1 MSVRRGMNILD
12 LLPVTT
18 GIASAVPDGIL
29 EQIAVLNIVDH
40 RSTISPGFYLHEGT
54 LQSVADQFDLNT
66 TNWVVS
72 IPGVSTGLPFRV
84 AVSRAATFP
93 ATSGGGANPADFNQ
107 EDIPTTWAIDIEVNP
122 VILVI
127 PGLNAATINDSDP
140 MKTPSLQAVSGG
152 PLQRRVTLQ
161 ASCVL
166 RISGGGPGGTQVQL
180 MDAPDP
186 LDPNA
191 PSGATVR
198 ANMQPN
204 TAVFGNSQYGM
215 KLDTLVADLSR
226 QFTPPEIEARGHDE
240 VWTGISLKELTFFLP
255 INTPLVDNLT
265 LGVKDLIIGS
275 PFGMQGEV
283 VADFSKDFPDSLN
296 SYMTIEQYVA
306 NASPTELTGTNKVI
320 NPPLFEY
327 PVATT
332 PTAQT
337 QRIRAKFDI
346 NNASIPGV
354 ADTKVVGVWWEI
366 PGGTEGNSAETP
378 WFDAPTDAV
387 LRYRLRIVDAT
398 LIGQP
403 AVQPSLPSAVP
414 DGQTELQQVTV
425 TFPRLA
431 GSPSGT
437 PPIIDAKV
445 NGGSPYSN
453 VLHLRGPRSLLTQI
467 VLETRSQAI
476 NVKWAIGGG
485 SAPVIEPSAN
495 TFNLNR
501 LPSGNGPF
509 TLLVTDNNGDP
520 ADTQGVRRIRIDVV
534 AAGPL
539 AIGHQEFPASSSL
552 GIVSLDGTAAPLQ
565 PTTITDTFLAR
576 EYHTTGARSTAPKA
590 ATLVGAKVQTD
601 IGTDAEVEVA
611 IPTGEDTP
619 IPTVQASRP
628 QTRAVQI
635 LYEYGADTPIGVKT
649 EEENVTSA
657 PTGQSLG
664 KHEPLAY
671 PLAINFMGRSGPAG
685 SNLDQQIAS
694 WVADLEL
701 QNPGGD
707 RTFYIVGRTDDLW
720 YGEDEAG
727 NNSHN
732 ADLAD
737 KRRLKAETALKK
749 VVTDPSKIKSRIETA
764 SAAGWPSL
772 ADGAPARMLEVR
784 RLALPAALKTSG
796 ANGRPVYRN
805 NWTADGI
812 ENTNPGQHARAKAD
826 LDRAGYRCAE
836 IFAIDAGQTSPPPP
850 PNLGGNASLVR
861 ILVPGQD
868 GPITKKVVATPKGA
882 NKDYR
887 IRLKVRWDSP
897 FASGAAD
904 YIPSLAEALIRWKS
918 TDSTLPSVGGNPPP
932 TVANTTPSGPNY
944 WEVLLNW
951 AYDASTGQTE
961 ATGSLSLPHGKL
973 QLISDIWTSSLAFGP
988 ALASKLDEA
997 DITGS
1002 EVGDFVGGIACIAAG
1017 AVIGAFINKDAGPGD
1032 HHGSVIFD
1040 KFTLSYKWNGAPHVA
1055 ATTDY
1060 TVDLRINTGISGVFT
1075 VKGNLKMAYKGVGIL
1090 FDGNNTGGLSDI
1102 SLCMKDLSV
1111 TIVDPGTW
1119 TLGGPL
1125 GNLIRIAA
1133 SRMGNGSDW
1142 MEFDLE
1148 FAIDLGVVTLEGAVI
1163 RMRFE
1168 SDPAHSAVELRGLT
1182 AVINVPETLTG
1193 KGSVT
1198 IGDGGSFRAMLGIE
1212 VIPAKLSAYGSLAV
1226 DQDFVAIEVGIQL
1239 PVGIP
1244 LGGTGFGLFGFMGR
1258 FVANG
1263 TRDLSACGSED
1274 PVEKQLQWYALS
1286 PDKKYKR
1293 LSGQYAFGV
1302 GAVIGTLPD
1311 GGYSFNAEG
1320 ALTIGFPDISVV
1332 FSIDA
1337 HLISQRKSQATSQ
1350 GSNSAATT
1358 RILGMV
1364 VIEPDAIMLAVRTTY
1379 KIPKLLELKIPI
1391 SAYFPLATANKAWY
1405 IRIGSD
1411 NGPGRVGDPIS
1422 LTLFPEVL
1430 DVTAWAFV
1438 MFEERQLHQLGGTH
1452 IPSWANIPAL
1462 DFDGFSIGIG
1472 AGFDLHWS
1480 AGPFSLG
1487 ISAFLIVGLGT
1498 KPLLCAG
1505 AAGVAGSLDL
1515 VIITLDVNGWLYF
1528 RIQEGKDPYAKG
1540 HFCASIDC
1548 WLFTIEGCVD
1558 IEIGSDS
1565 TGDIPKPATP
1575 IAGMDLVDHLAI
1587 VKGKASF
1594 NGTGDIPVVWPDT
1607 VGVLKF
1613 THFIDD
1619 KADSPTGF
1627 VRKLASP
1634 SALSPWSGSN
1644 QLKYAYRLTKIE
1656 LQKFDGTTWNTV
1668 NGPFDSVWWL
1678 PTHRAAV
1685 IEAAPTGIPPS
1696 SEEGRELG
1704 LWTID
1709 PAPWANWLTAD
1720 SKDVPGN
1727 PTNTVGKLCDPVEPA
1742 SPSCALGKDRAWAY
1756 NAFGSFKATPQVGA
1770 AFPSKFTVIA
1780 SLDSNKT
1787 LTELVA
1793 LGSVSGYNYVPGAVT
1808 ALSGAVNHDGVN
1820 VSEGWRFP
1828 AFRKQG
1834 AFVGTVP
1841 MALTPSKALVEG
1853 ELLLQI
1859 CAEGRI
1865 LPPPSKRIC
1874 DTMPAENGWIET
1886 FTGASSAVYRGKLEC
1901 VAINNE
1907 RAIHLYDVIEGIHK
1921 DGAVSEVSVNV
1932 DPGKDSVLLT
1942 AYDANDVVLGQI
1954 QTRDFG
1960 RQWLKLSVAGI
1971 VKIHVQPTLGLV
1983 PVSIFSICWGAG
1995 RDAPETPG
2003 RVCDKVPEKDGPI
2016 NSFTGASGA
2025 LYEGDIRG
2033 VAFHGER
2040 AAFVKERF
2048 MGVLKSAAVDEV
2060 AVEIDPGQGG
2070 VELIAFDANGQVLDQ
2085 VKSNGA
2091 GRQWLTIKHVGIA
2104 KIQVRPDQQP
2114 VLIFTICWGTQT
2126 VSNTPLSIY
2135 DLIDIQVLPTPHV
2148 IATDEKGHT
2157 QVLTGELVE
2166 VEPTNINT
2174 IARMRVRPC
2183 RIFAYKLPKQANGK
2197 AWTKIEVAPWFRGNV
2212 SLVALCGLTL
2222 EAYKAQQ
2229 DDQKFKLSLVDL
2241 LVEQTKAVT
2250 DNQPVHATY
2259 LEAGSSYKIN
2269 VTWEYQGWHATN
2281 PGDDPPAPSATW
2293 SAGGTEEFRFDT
2305 APFGVTNPASLPSAQ
2320 TTTLDMD
2327 PAQGGPGFDERTFD
2341 PRGVARYIT
2350 HTYPTHEDPP
2360 HFLDDQIGFWFRV
2373 NHLKSLV
2380 AKYDNR
2386 ELKVKVYHTRP
2397 PAGSLHTYTGHIDG
2411 TRHILD
2417 VTLDDPSSPKFD
2429 PNTPKWE
2436 LTTDAWSENALELSQ
2451 VYEELPC
2458 IKVNPGS
2465 GGSKVTVAADL
2476 IPSSEY
2482 DLLLNTVKTG
2492 DASVKEVVVARSH
2505 FRTSRYHNPTEMLRA
2520 LGFAATNTG
2529 ETPNDFI
2536 TTFDLR
2542 AKYAGLSE
2550 VVIGDTLLDE
2560 ALKLAGMDPW
2570 PIPPAPRTTVIWK
2583 QSNDVAHPWQIAG
2596 ILVEADEPVWRAGMT
2611 TGALNEPTPA
2621 PRLEVKALE
2630 LYKTFEYSFFA
2641 GGTWHV
2647 GTSRQRIGNALK
2659 ESVRNTAGT
2668 RILFTP
2674 GSTPLPT
2681 DLTSRLFELQMQFK
2695 ENGADAATG
2704 VISIF
2709 SRPTIVVQEL

>member
-1 MSVRRGMNILD
+1 MAVLRGINILD

-18 GIASAVPDGIL
+18 GISSAVPDGIL
-29 EQIAVLNIVDH
+29 EQIAALNIVDH
-40 RSTISPGFYLHEGT
+40 RSTISPGFYLHAGT

-84 AVSRAATFP
+84 AITRAGTFP
-93 ATSGGGANPADFNQ
+93 PNGGGIANAANFNQ
-107 EDIPTTWAIDIEVNP
+107 ENIPAVWAIDIVVNP

-127 PGLNAATINDSDP
+127 PGLNAATINDGDP

-166 RISGGGPGGTQVQL
+166 RITGGGPGGTQVQL

-204 TAVFGNSQYGM
+204 TAMFGSSQYGM

-226 QFTPPEIEARGHDE
+226 QFTPPDIEARGHDE
-240 VWTGISLKELTFFLP
+240 AWTGISLKELTFFLP
-255 INTPLVDNLT
+255 VKTPLVDNLT

-283 VADFSKDFPDSLN
+283 AADFSKDFPDSLN
-296 SYMTIEQYVA
+296 SYMTIEQSVA
-306 NASPTELTGTNKVI
+306 DASTIKISGTNTVV

-332 PTAQT
+332 ATAQT
-337 QRIRAKFDI
+337 QKIRAKFEIDE
-346 NNASIPGV
+346 AAIPGV
-354 ADTKVVGVWWEI
+354 ADTKVVGVWWKI
-366 PGGTEGNSAETP
+366 PGGIEGNAAETP
-378 WFDAPTDAV
+378 WFDAPTDDI

-398 LIGQP
+398 IIGQP
-403 AVQPSLPSAVP
+403 AAQPSLVTAVP
-414 DGQTELQQVTV
+414 TGQTELQEVTV
-425 TFPRLA
+425 IFPRLA
-431 GSPSGT
+431 GAPSGS

-453 VLHLRGPRSLLTQI
+453 VMHLRGPRSSLTKI

-476 NVKWAIGGG
+476 KVKWAIGVG

-509 TLLVTDNNGDP
+509 TLFVTDNNGDP

-534 AAGPL
+534 GAGPL
-539 AIGHQEFPASSSL
+539 AIGHQESAASSSL

-565 PTTITDTFLAR
+565 PTTVTDTFLAR
-576 EYHTTGARSTAPKA
+576 EYHTKGARSTAQKA
-590 ATLVGAKVQTD
+590 ATLDGAKIQTD
-601 IGTDAEVEVA
+601 VGTDAEVEVA
-611 IPTGEDTP
+611 IPTGEDSP
-619 IPTVQASRP
+619 IPIVQASRP
-628 QTRAVQI
+628 QNRAVQI
-635 LYEYGADTPIGVKT
+635 LYRFGSDVPIVVKAEDENATPEPK
-649 EEENVTSA
+649 
-657 PTGQSLG
+657 GQNQNTH
-664 KHEPLAY
+664 KAIAY
-671 PLAINFMGRSGPAG
+671 PLALNVSGLNDRGGLPG
-685 SNLDQQIAS
+685 SDIHEQLAW
-694 WVADLEL
+694 WVAELER
-701 QNPGGD
+701 QNPAGD

-720 YGEDEAG
+720 YGVNEG
-727 NNSHN
+727 VNNSQN
-732 ADLAD
+732 AGLAET
-737 KRRLKAETALKK
+737 RRLNAETVLKK
-749 VVTDPSKIKSRIETA
+749 VVTDPTKIKSRIETG
-764 SAAGWPSL
+764 SAIGWPSS
-772 ADGAPARMLEVR
+772 ANGAPERMHKVG
-784 RLALPAALKTSG
+784 RLALPDGSKITG
-796 ANGRPVYRN
+796 ANGSPVYREG
-805 NWTADGI
+805 WTEDGLD
-812 ENTNPGQHARAKAD
+812 TPSTSQHARAKAD
-826 LDRAGYRCAE
+826 SNRFGYRCAE
-836 IFAIDAGQTSPPPP
+836 IFAIDVGQTPAPPP
-850 PNLGGNASLVR
+850 PNLNGKASLVR

-868 GPITKKVVATPKGA
+868 GPITKTVVATPKGA
-882 NKDYR
+882 NTDYR
-887 IRLKVRWDSP
+887 IRLRARWDSSST
-897 FASGAAD
+897 SGAAD
-904 YIPSLAEALIRWKS
+904 FIPTLAEALIRWKS
-918 TDSTLPSVGGNPPP
+918 TDSTLPSVGGTPSPAV
-932 TVANTTPSGPNY
+932 TNTTPSGPNY

-961 ATGSLSLPHGKL
+961 ATGSLSVPHGKM
-973 QLISDIWTSSLAFGP
+973 QIISDVWTSGFAFGP
-988 ALASKLDEA
+988 ALASKLDDA
-997 DITGS
+997 DITRNEYG
-1002 EVGDFVGGIACIAAG
+1002 EFACGLACIGAG
-1017 AVIGAFINKDAGPGD
+1017 LAIGAFINKNAVDGD
-1032 HHGSVIFD
+1032 HKGSVIFD
-1040 KFTLSYKWNGAPHVA
+1040 KFALSYKWNGAPHVA
-1055 ATTDY
+1055 ATTEY
-1060 TVDLRINTGISGVFT
+1060 TVDLRVNTGIDGVFT

-1090 FDGNNTGGLSDI
+1090 FDGNNTGGLADI

-1148 FAIDLGVVTLEGAVI
+1148 FSIDLGVVKLEGAVI

-1182 AVINVPETLTG
+1182 ASINVPKTLTG

-1198 IGDGGSFRAMLGIE
+1198 IGDSGSFRAMLGIE
-1212 VIPAKLSAYGSLAV
+1212 VIPAKLGAYGSLAV

-1244 LGGTGFGLFGFMGR
+1244 LAGTGLGLFGFMGR

-1263 TRDLSACGSED
+1263 TRNLTACTHED
-1274 PVEKQLQWYALS
+1274 PVERQLQWYALE
-1286 PDKKYKR
+1286 PDRKYKR

-1311 GGYSFNAEG
+1311 GGFSFNAEG

-1337 HLISQRKSQATSQ
+1337 HLITQRKSQATSQ
-1350 GSNSAATT
+1350 RGKSAASM

-1364 VIEPDAIMLAVRTTY
+1364 VIEPDAVMLAVRTTY

-1391 SAYFPLATANKAWY
+1391 SAYFPLANANKAWY

-1411 NGPGRVGDPIS
+1411 NGPGRKGDPIS
-1422 LTLFPEVL
+1422 LILFPEVL
-1430 DVTAWAFV
+1430 DVKAWAFV
-1438 MFEERQLHQLGGTH
+1438 MFEERQLHQLGGSH

-1462 DFDGFSIGIG
+1462 DFEGFSIGIG
-1472 AGFDLHWS
+1472 AGFDLFWR

-1515 VIITLDVNGWLYF
+1515 VVITIDVNGWLYF
-1528 RIQEGKDPYAKG
+1528 RIQEGKNPYAKG

-1558 IEIGSDS
+1558 IEIGSESVADA
-1565 TGDIPKPATP
+1565 PKPASP
-1575 IAGMDLVDHLAI
+1575 IIGLDLVDHLAI
-1587 VKGKASF
+1587 VKGKAAA
-1594 NGTGDIPVVWPDT
+1594 NGTGDVPVVWPDT

-1613 THFIDD
+1613 THEIDD
-1619 KADSPTGF
+1619 KANSSTGF
-1627 VRKLASP
+1627 VRKVTP
-1634 SALSPWSGSN
+1634 SAVASPWSGSN
-1644 QLKYAYRLTKIE
+1644 QLKYAFRLTKIE
-1656 LQKFDGTTWNTV
+1656 LQKLDGATWNTV
-1668 NGPFDSVWWL
+1668 NGPFESVWWL

-1685 IEAAPTGIPPS
+1685 IQAAPTGIPPS

-1704 LWTID
+1704 LWTIN
-1709 PAPWANWLTAD
+1709 PAPWANWLTED

-1727 PTNTVGKLCDPVEPA
+1727 PANTIGKLCDPVAPA
-1742 SPSCALGKDRAWAY
+1742 SPTCALGKDRAWAD
-1756 NAFGSFKATPQVGA
+1756 NAFGSFKATPQVGSV
-1770 AFPSKFTVIA
+1770 FPSKFTVTA

-1787 LTELVA
+1787 LTELIA
-1793 LGSVSGYNYVPGAVT
+1793 LGSVAGYNYVPAAVT
-1808 ALSGAVNHDGVN
+1808 ALGGLVNHDGVH

-1834 AFVGTVP
+1834 AFVCTVP
-1841 MALTPSKALVEG
+1841 MALAPSKALVEG

-1859 CAEGRI
+1859 CAEGRE
-1865 LPPPSKRIC
+1865 LLPPSKRIC
-1874 DTMPAENGWIET
+1874 DAMPAKDGWIDT

-1901 VAINNE
+1901 VAVNNE
-1907 RAIHLYDVIEGIHK
+1907 RAIHLYDVIKGNHK
-1921 DGAVSEVSVNV
+1921 DGAVGEVSVNV
-1932 DPGKDSVLLT
+1932 DPDKDSVRLT

-1960 RQWLKLSVAGI
+1960 RQWLKLSIAGI
-1971 VKIHVQPTLGLV
+1971 VKIRVQPTLGLV
-1983 PVSIFSICWGAG
+1983 PVSIFG
-1995 RDAPETPG
+1995 
-2003 RVCDKVPEKDGPI
+2003 
-2016 NSFTGASGA
+2016 
-2025 LYEGDIRG
+2025 
-2033 VAFHGER
+2033 
-2040 AAFVKERF
+2040 
-2048 MGVLKSAAVDEV
+2048 
-2060 AVEIDPGQGG
+2060 
-2070 VELIAFDANGQVLDQ
+2070 
-2085 VKSNGA
+2085 
-2091 GRQWLTIKHVGIA
+2091 
-2104 KIQVRPDQQP
+2104 
-2114 VLIFTICWGTQT
+2114 ICWGTQT
-2126 VSNTPLSIY
+2126 AGNALLSIY
-2135 DLIDIQVLPTPHV
+2135 DLIDIQVLSTPQV
-2148 IATDEKGHT
+2148 IATNEQGDT
-2157 QVLTGELVE
+2157 QVLNGELVE
-2166 VEPTNINT
+2166 VAETNIKT
-2174 IARMRVRPC
+2174 IERTRARPC
-2183 RIFAYKLPKQANGK
+2183 RVFAYKLPKQANGK
-2197 AWTKIEVAPWFRGNV
+2197 TWAKVAVAPWFRGNIA
-2212 SLVALCGLTL
+2212 LVALCGVTF
-2222 EAYKAQQ
+2222 EAYKARQ
-2229 DDQKFKLSLVDL
+2229 DDQKFRLSLIDW
-2241 LVEQTKAVT
+2241 LVENTKFVA
-2250 DNQPVHATY
+2250 DNQLVQATY
-2259 LEAGSSYKIN
+2259 LDAGSRYKIN
-2269 VTWEYQGWHATN
+2269 VTWQYQSWTATK

-2293 SAGGTEEFRFDT
+2293 LAGSTDEFRFDT
-2305 APFGVTNPASLPSAQ
+2305 AAFGVTNPASLPLAKDI
-2320 TTTLDMD
+2320 TLDMD

-2341 PRGVARYIT
+2341 PRGVARYLMRA
-2350 HTYPTHEDPP
+2350 YPMHEDPP
-2360 HFLDDQIGFWFRV
+2360 HFLDDPIGFWFRV

-2380 AKYDNR
+2380 AKYDSR

-2397 PAGSLHTYTGHIDG
+2397 AAGSLNTYAGHIDG

-2417 VTLDDPSSPKFD
+2417 VTLDDPSSSKFD
-2429 PNTPKWE
+2429 PTTPKWE
-2436 LTTDAWSENALELSQ
+2436 LTTDAWSVNALELSK
-2451 VYEELPC
+2451 VYEQLPC

-2465 GGSKVTVAADL
+2465 GASKVTVAADL

-2505 FRTSRYHNPTEMLRA
+2505 FRTSRYHNPTQMLRA
-2520 LGFAATNTG
+2520 LGFAATTSG

-2542 AKYAGLSE
+2542 AKYAGLTE
-2550 VVIGDTLLDE
+2550 VVISDTALDE

-2583 QSNDVAHPWQIAG
+2583 QSNDVGHPWQIAG
-2596 ILVEADEPVWRAGMT
+2596 ILVEADEPVWRAGMK
-2611 TGALNEPTPA
+2611 TGALNKPTPA
-2621 PRLEVKALE
+2621 PRLEVKTLA
-2630 LYKTFEYSFFA
+2630 LYKTYEFSYRAF
-2641 GGTWHV
+2641 GVWHV
-2647 GTSRQRIGNALK
+2647 DTNRQQVGNALQ

-2674 GSTPLPT
+2674 GSTILPT